1 MENTK
6 DALQT
11 LLEGVDGKDIELV
24 DMDNKEGSE
33 KLYFVDPILLNE
45 ESIDSLMNSDE
56 FIKGMTIGAKY
67 AGIYTAM
74 INAGAEV
81 SFAQDITFNAQ
92 MEDIAKTSGV
102 INKEIAEVTS
112 KNVMIAN
119 EKNQL

>member
-11 LLEGVDGKDIELV
+11 LLEGANGKDIELV
-24 DMDNKEGSE
+24 DVGKEESE

-45 ESIDSLMNSDE
+45 ESIDGLMNSNE
-56 FIKGMTIGAKY
+56 FMEGLKIGAKY

-81 SFAQDITFNAQ
+81 AFAQDITFNVQ
-92 MEDIAKTSGV
+92 MEDIAKSTGK
-102 INKEIAEVTS
+102 INKEIADVTS
-112 KNVMIAN
+112 KNTALVS

>member
-11 LLEGVDGKDIELV
+11 LLEGANGKDIELV
-24 DMDNKEGSE
+24 DVGKEESE

-45 ESIDSLMNSDE
+45 ESIDGLMNSNE
-56 FIKGMTIGAKY
+56 FTEGLKIGAKY
-67 AGIYTAM
+67 AGVYTAM

-81 SFAQDITFNAQ
+81 SFAQDITFNVQ
-92 MEDIAKTSGV
+92 MEDIAKSTGK
-102 INKEIAEVTS
+102 INKEIADVTS
-112 KNVMIAN
+112 KNTALVS